1 VNATT
6 GIRKQVLSTTVCKSI
21 MMIINQWKFRR
32 GKRKKGRCQV
42 LRVTYKYYVWPTST
56 TCDLQVLRVT
66 YKYYVWPT
74 STTCDLQAVHT
85 SPCSLVSK
93 VYYSRNLYLTID
105 SLGDTNA
112 VYHLWD
118 ETQGK
123 RGSCEIAICLM
134 KNIMSVCCCL
144 TCMHIVQNTTFEET

>member
-74 STTCDLQAVHT
+74 STTCDLQVLRVTYKQYTLPHA
-85 SPCSLVSK
+85 
-93 VYYSRNLYLTID
+93 
-105 SLGDTNA
+105 
-112 VYHLWD
+112 LWSAKYTTQ
-118 ETQGK
+118 ETY
-123 RGSCEIAICLM
+123 
-134 KNIMSVCCCL
+134 
-144 TCMHIVQNTTFEET
+144 T